1 MELLFFL
8 FSIFVIN
15 FLNLFSLLLII
26 FSFLMC
32 RYYYKKYLIKNKYN
46 LKRRR
51 FFIVLKNNFLIKL
64 LISVY
69 DYFNKYFNCMLEEV
83 YKMFYDLTFEIIT
96 NNYKR
101 NFQVKKTENLKIKKT
116 KNCDLIKKIK
126 NENELNSILD
136 ETLKEMLD

>member
-1 MELLFFL
+1 
-8 FSIFVIN
+8 
-15 FLNLFSLLLII
+15 
-26 FSFLMC
+26 
-32 RYYYKKYLIKNKYN
+32 
-46 LKRRR
+46 
-51 FFIVLKNNFLIKL
+51 
-64 LISVY
+64 
-69 DYFNKYFNCMLEEV
+69 MLEEV